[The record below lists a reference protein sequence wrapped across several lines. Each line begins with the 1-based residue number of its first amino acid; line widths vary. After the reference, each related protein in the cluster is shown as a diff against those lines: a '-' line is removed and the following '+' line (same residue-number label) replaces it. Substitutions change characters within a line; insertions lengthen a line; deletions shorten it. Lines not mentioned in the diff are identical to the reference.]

1 MTPRKENAQLVRA
14 SDKIPGVVYGPQ
26 FASLSITL
34 AKREFLHVLRDAG
47 ESTLIDCVIEGQ
59 KDPVAVLIQEVQ
71 FDPLNDQVTHVD
83 LRQVDLTQKIEA
95 DILLKFVGEAP
106 AVKAEGGSLVRAA
119 DTIKVKCLPKDLVH
133 EIEVP
138 IDSLTTFDQVI
149 KVKDIVIPAG
159 MELLSHAE
167 DVVAKVAPPI
177 SEAELAALAEKP
189 VMDVE
194 AVAVEEKGKKEEEG
208 EEGEAASTKEDGK
221 L

>member
-1 MTPRKENAQLVRA
+1 VRA

-34 AKREFLHVLRDAG
+34 AKREFLHVLKDAG

-71 FDPLNDQVTHVD
+71 FDPLSDQVTHVD
-83 LRQVDLTQKIEA
+83 LRQVDLLQKIEA
-95 DILLKFVGEAP
+95 DIELKFIGEAP

-138 IDSLTTFDQVI
+138 VDSLATFADVI

-167 DVVAKVAPPI
+167 DVVAKVAAPI

-208 EEGEAASTKEDGK
+208 EEGEATSKEDGK
-221 L
+221 P